1 METLP
6 ALLVKSDIV
15 LTSMNSRRLTLSID
29 TTREALKQRR
39 RKPMFL
45 IDIGV
50 PGDIDQ
56 TIEFLEDA
64 YLYSLDD
71 LERVT
76 RTGLFWSPV
85 LNHQGSRDRRLPET
99 Q

>member
-6 ALLVKSDIV
+6 VLLAKSDIV
-15 LTSMNSRRLTLSID
+15 LTSMNSRRFTLSID
-29 TTREALKQRR
+29 TTEKPKQRR

-56 TIEFLEDA
+56 TIESLEDA
-64 YLYSLDD
+64 YLA
-71 LERVT
+71 R
-76 RTGLFWSPV
+76 
-85 LNHQGSRDRRLPET
+85 
-99 Q
+99 